1 MPDETSRHSPA
12 IRMRRLRTILNSP
25 RGATAD
31 EIADKLGVSRRTAI
45 RYLRSLE
52 AAGEPLYYD
61 ELDRKR
67 LWKLQLA
74 RRSDT
79 VELSTSQMLALFLSR
94 RVFDFLEGTGFKQD
108 LDEVF
113 AKLESTLKR
122 QDAVI
127 AANLDRKIFDVN
139 EAPHIYE
146 GRIEDV
152 NDIITALIR
161 EERLRVTHESTVAR
175 PTATAGSAGAGGAS
189 DLVHPE
195 LPPFLL
201 DPYTLLVY
209 KKGLYL
215 AGYSHHHRTVRL
227 FSLDRFRDIEW
238 LRNDRF
244 DYPDA
249 YHPTQLVE
257 GSFGL
262 HSGPS
267 TRVRLRFAPRVTRF
281 VSRRRWHPTQQL
293 RATEDGHLELTMTVA
308 GTVELQSWIL
318 SFGKTVEVLEPEEL
332 REAVAD
338 EIREMTGL
346 YSG

>member
-12 IRMRRLRTILNSP
+12 IRMHRLRTILSSA

-31 EIADKLGVSRRTAI
+31 EIADKLGVNRRTAI
-45 RYLRSLE
+45 RYLRSIE

-67 LWKLQLA
+67 LWKLQPM
-74 RRSDT
+74 RRSDA

-94 RVFDFLEGTGFKQD
+94 RLFDFLEGTGFKED
-108 LDEVF
+108 IDEVF
-113 AKLESTLKR
+113 ATLEATLKR

-127 AANLDRKIFDVN
+127 AANLDRKIYDVN

-146 GRIEDV
+146 GRLEDV
-152 NDIITALIR
+152 NDILTALIR
-161 EERLRVTHESTVAR
+161 EERLSVTHESTPA
-175 PTATAGSAGAGGAS
+175 PTPATAGNAGAGGAS
-189 DLVHPE
+189 DLIQPE
-195 LPPFLL
+195 LQAFKL

-227 FSLDRFRDIEW
+227 FSLDRFREIEW
-238 LRNDRF
+238 LRGERF
-244 DYPDA
+244 EYPDA
-249 YHPTQLVE
+249 YHPAQLVE

-267 TRVRLRFAPRVTRF
+267 TRVRLRFAPRVARF

-293 RATEDGHLELTMTVA
+293 RATEDGYLEVTMTVA

-318 SFGKTVEVLEPEEL
+318 SFGQTVEVLEPVDL
-332 REAVAD
+332 RQAVAAEFRD
-338 EIREMTGL
+338 SLARYTV
-346 YSG
+346 